1 MADLF
6 EPLTLRGL
14 TLRNRVAMSPM
25 CTYSCENE
33 DGLASSWHQTH
44 LATRAYGGCG
54 LVMAEATAVTP
65 GGRISPQDL
74 GIWSDDHI
82 TGLRKVVDAIHLG
95 GAAAAIQLAHA
106 GRKAG
111 TFRPWSPVRGFVP
124 DWPFPRIAPAAIPFR
139 EEAPTPIA
147 MSEGDWGEITD
158 AFVAATRRADAAGF
172 DVIELHSAHGYLL
185 HSALSPLSNPGS
197 FEHRTQWHVRLVSAV
212 RRVWPDSKPLLVRL
226 SVTDWVEGGW
236 TVDDSAM
243 LGKILSPLGVDLID
257 CSSGGSVPD
266 ATIPVGPGY
275 QVPLAGALRDSGL
288 ATGAV
293 GQITD
298 TKQAQ
303 AILADGKADLV
314 FLGRELL
321 RRPYWAIEA
330 APHLGA
336 PPPWPA
342 QYQWAVG

>member
-1 MADLF
+1 MPNLF
-6 EPLTLRGL
+6 DPLMLRGL

-33 DGLASSWHQTH
+33 DGMASSWHATH

-54 LVMAEATAVTP
+54 LVMAEATAVTA

-82 TGLRKVVDAIHLG
+82 PGLSRVAEAIQLG
-95 GAAAAIQLAHA
+95 GAGAAIQLAHA
-106 GRKAG
+106 GRKTG
-111 TFRPWSPVRGFVP
+111 TYRPWSAVRGFVP
-124 DWPFPRIAPAAIPFR
+124 DWPFERIAPAAIPFR
-139 EEAPTPIA
+139 EGAPIPRA
-147 MSEGDWGEITD
+147 MTD
-158 AFVAATRRADAAGF
+158 ADWEEIISAFVDGARRAEEARF

-185 HSALSPLSNPGS
+185 HSALSPISNPGS
-197 FEHRTQWHVRLVSAV
+197 FEDRIRWHLRLVSEV
-212 RRVWPDSKPLLVRL
+212 RRVWPASKPILMRL

-236 TVDDSAM
+236 SVEDSIA
-243 LGKILSPLGVDLID
+243 LGLRLAPLGVDLID
-257 CSSGGSVPD
+257 CSSGGTTPD
-266 ATIPVGPGY
+266 APIPVGPGY
-275 QVPLAGALRDSGL
+275 QVPLAGALRSAGL

-293 GQITD
+293 GMITD
-298 TKQAQ
+298 AAQ
-303 AILADGKADLV
+303 ADAAVAEGHADLL

-330 APHLGA
+330 ARELEVA
-336 PPPWPA
+336 PPWPA